1 MAVFVAAALALGCGG
16 GGNGREPVPCGHVDP
31 ATGEA
36 PICGADQLCVCLTG
50 ECAMAESSCS
60 TRYRLVRE
68 GGSCLSHAQVASLVP
83 ATEAE
88 HPVCLAAD
96 ADADAD
102 VEAEADEGERF
113 DEVGPEDA
121 PPELPDG
128 PHTIELVVFAGE
140 ELTSGPTGRQR
151 VTRDVGFP
159 VPGPFERILLQL
171 DVRTGCPTLCDPV
184 SRVTTVTL
192 DLGGGTTVELL
203 RAFTPYGGDATFVED
218 LTDLAPL
225 LTMTHPVTLFLD
237 TRIGGWEAD
246 LTFLFSTGTP
256 ARAPRSATALYDEPD
271 FTATTDLPERL
282 VYVPAGIAGA
292 RLFYR
297 VTGHS
302 TSGTGCDETCA
313 KSAFVS
319 IDGLQRL
326 ELTPWRTD
334 CAGFVATN
342 PLGDPAVVSLSR
354 SGWCPGDIVLQASSD
369 VSAWVTPGDHTFDL
383 TIADVDPTTGTWR
396 VGLVLVLYR

>member
-1 MAVFVAAALALGCGG
+1 
-16 GGNGREPVPCGHVDP
+16 VDP
-31 ATGEA
+31 GTGEA

-50 ECAMAESSCS
+50 ECAVAESSCS
-60 TRYRLVRE
+60 TRYRLARE
-68 GGSCLSHAQVASLVP
+68 GGSCLSRAQVASLVSS
-83 ATEAE
+83 TEAR
-88 HPVCLAAD
+88 HPVCGVAD

-128 PHTIELVVFAGE
+128 PHTIDLVVFAGA
-140 ELTSGPTGRQR
+140 ELTSGPTGRR
-151 VTRDVGFP
+151 SVTRDVGFP
-159 VPGPFERILLQL
+159 MPEGFERVLLEL

-218 LTDLAPL
+218 LTDFAPL
-225 LTMTHPVTLFLD
+225 LTMTHAVTLFLD
-237 TRIGGWEAD
+237 TQVGGWEAD
-246 LTFLFSTGTP
+246 LTFVFNTGTP
-256 ARAPRSATALYDEPD
+256 ARAVRSVTALYDEAA

-282 VYVPAGIAGA
+282 VGVPAGISGA
-292 RLFYR
+292 QLFYR

-302 TSGTGCDETCA
+302 TSGAGCDETCA

-319 IDGLQRL
+319 IDGMERL
-326 ELTPWRTD
+326 EIAPWRTD
-334 CAGFVATN
+334 CADFVAAN

-354 SGWCPGDIVLQASSD
+354 SGWCPGDVVLQGSSD
-369 VSAWVTPGDHTFDL
+369 VSAWVTPGDRTFDL
-383 TIADVDPTTGTWR
+383 TIAGVDPTTGTWR